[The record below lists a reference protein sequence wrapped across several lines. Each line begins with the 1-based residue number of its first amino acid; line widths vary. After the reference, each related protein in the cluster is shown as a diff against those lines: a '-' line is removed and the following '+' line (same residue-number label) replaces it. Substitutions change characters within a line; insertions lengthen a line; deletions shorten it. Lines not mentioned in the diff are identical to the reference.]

1 MASFF
6 HKLLTGLTWVV
17 CRLLPIQPKKIVISS
32 YYGQGYGDNPKAIA
46 NELLRRNEGWKIVWL
61 TNGASAAASLPAGVE
76 ACDYQS
82 LRKVYELSTAKIWI
96 DNCRKGA
103 RIKRRSQIYIQTWH
117 GFALKRIER
126 DVADKL
132 PADYAPYARR
142 DSAQT
147 DLIVSD
153 SRFMTGIYRRAFWYD
168 GEIVTFGAPRND
180 LLCAVPDGV
189 ADKVRAALKIPAGRK
204 IVLYAP
210 TFRANHSLEPYC
222 IDYAALRRSCA
233 QRFGGDFAVAIRLHP
248 AVVAQASELVF
259 DGETTFNACTYP
271 DMQELLAASD
281 VVISDYSS
289 LMFDFGLTMRPC
301 FQFAVDID
309 EYCKDRNFYFP
320 LDQTPFPLSTDND
333 ELAQNI
339 AAFDLSAY
347 QTRLKAFYDQVGM
360 IADGHAAA
368 RCADWIAAHTKGEHT

>member
-61 TNGASAAASLPAGVE
+61 TKGAAAASLPAGVE

-132 PADYAPYARR
+132 PADYEPYARR

-153 SRFMTGIYRRAFWYD
+153 SRFMTDIYRRAFWYD

-248 AVVAQASELVF
+248 AFVA
-259 DGETTFNACTYP
+259 
-271 DMQELLAASD
+271 
-281 VVISDYSS
+281 
-289 LMFDFGLTMRPC
+289 
-301 FQFAVDID
+301 
-309 EYCKDRNFYFP
+309 
-320 LDQTPFPLSTDND
+320 
-333 ELAQNI
+333 
-339 AAFDLSAY
+339 
-347 QTRLKAFYDQVGM
+347 
-360 IADGHAAA
+360 
-368 RCADWIAAHTKGEHT
+368 